1 MTKFLTAFLL
11 VLLFAPLAAQVQL
24 TNAYFPVAG
33 DTLRSNTADSL
44 STATVDVGTAGA
56 DQAWGFGSPTVDNER
71 SEPVTDVTG
80 NTSFPNATV
89 QVRTTAVTQSF
100 YEVSATEFNLV
111 GINTSL
117 ALLPSFAISTAVT
130 PARAVRSAPLSYL
143 DVSTSTT
150 SNSITVSPDSIP
162 AEALELIGDALSSVD
177 SLRITTESTRESII
191 DAYGVASLEGNF
203 YNVLREK
210 QEESIFIRLE
220 VKTGFLPFIDVTG
233 TIVVISPDLA
243 RFIGQQDVTTTYLFW
258 NPESKEPIAE
268 IATSTETGVPFNF
281 NFKRAQQSTST
292 RGPNVSRA
300 SLRVFPNPATD
311 WATFEMSDLDAGEYT
326 LSLMNTLGRV
336 IQKRQFSPVG
346 KQAALRLDVSH
357 LPAGMYLYSL
367 RNERGR
373 VMATKKLLVR

>member
-1 MTKFLTAFLL
+1 
-11 VLLFAPLAAQVQL
+11 
-24 TNAYFPVAG
+24 
-33 DTLRSNTADSL
+33 
-44 STATVDVGTAGA
+44 
-56 DQAWGFGSPTVDNER
+56 
-71 SEPVTDVTG
+71 
-80 NTSFPNATV
+80 
-89 QVRTTAVTQSF
+89 
-100 YEVSATEFNLV
+100 
-111 GINTSL
+111 
-117 ALLPSFAISTAVT
+117 
-130 PARAVRSAPLSYL
+130 
-143 DVSTSTT
+143 VSTSTT

-210 QEESIFIRLE
+210 QEESVFIRLE

-346 KQAALRLDVSH
+346 KQVALRLDVSH